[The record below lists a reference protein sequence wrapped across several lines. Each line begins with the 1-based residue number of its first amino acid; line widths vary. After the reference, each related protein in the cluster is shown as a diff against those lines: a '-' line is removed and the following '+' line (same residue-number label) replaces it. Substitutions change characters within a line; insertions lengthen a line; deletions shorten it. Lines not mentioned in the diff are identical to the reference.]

1 MAIERLTSSTSQRGA
16 GLVGMLLLVLVGII
30 VVRTFMNVFPMYWQD
45 YRIGKALTQWQESG
59 SVGASERP
67 NDIQAHL
74 QRILNTNDLQ
84 APLEGVTITRSNRQ
98 LLIDWPYEKRASL
111 VGNIDLV
118 VGFHH
123 TVEFSQ

>member
-1 MAIERLTSSTSQRGA
+1 MAIERLTSSTSQRGP

-30 VVRTFMNVFPMYWQD
+30 VVRTFMNVFPMY
-45 YRIGKALTQWQESG
+45 WQESG